1 MSEKSLNKVL
11 LIGRLGADPET
22 KFVQT
27 GMQVANFNLATTA
40 NWKDENGNLQSRT
53 DWHRIVAWGK
63 LAEICKEYL
72 KKGSKVYIE
81 GALQTRSYEDK
92 DGQKRFI
99 TEIRAN
105 DMIMLDSKGFQEN
118 TTKVAASDVPG
129 NDIDAPVE
137 GTEPDDDLPF

>member
-11 LIGRLGADPET
+11 LIGRLGGDPET

-40 NWKDENGNLQSRT
+40 SWKDENGNIQSRT
-53 DWHRIVAWGK
+53 DWHKIVAWGK
-63 LAEICKEYL
+63 LAEICKDYL

-92 DGQKRFI
+92 DGQKRYI
-99 TEIRAN
+99 TEIRVN
-105 DMIMLDSKGFQEN
+105 DMIMLDSKGLQEN
-118 TTKVAASDVPG
+118 STKVATSDVPG

-137 GTEPDDDLPF
+137 STDPDDDLPF

>member
-11 LIGRLGADPET
+11 LIGRLGGDPET

-40 NWKDENGNLQSRT
+40 SWKDENGNIQSRT
-53 DWHRIVAWGK
+53 DWHKIVAWGK
-63 LAEICKEYL
+63 LAEICKDYL

-92 DGQKRFI
+92 DGQKRYI
-99 TEIRAN
+99 TEIRVN
-105 DMIMLDSKGFQEN
+105 DMIMLDSKGLQEN
-118 TTKVAASDVPG
+118 STKVATSDVPG

>member
-1 MSEKSLNKVL
+1 
-11 LIGRLGADPET
+11 LGADPET

>member
-11 LIGRLGADPET
+11 LIGRLGGDPET

-40 NWKDENGNLQSRT
+40 SWKDENGNIQSRT
-53 DWHRIVAWGK
+53 DWHKIVAWGK
-63 LAEICKEYL
+63 LAEICKDYL

-92 DGQKRFI
+92 DGQKRYI
-99 TEIRAN
+99 TEIRVN
-105 DMIMLDSKGFQEN
+105 DMIMLDSKGLQEN
-118 TTKVAASDVPG
+118 STKVATSDVPG

-137 GTEPDDDLPF
+137 STEPDDDLPF

>member
-118 TTKVAASDVPG
+118 STKVATSDVPG